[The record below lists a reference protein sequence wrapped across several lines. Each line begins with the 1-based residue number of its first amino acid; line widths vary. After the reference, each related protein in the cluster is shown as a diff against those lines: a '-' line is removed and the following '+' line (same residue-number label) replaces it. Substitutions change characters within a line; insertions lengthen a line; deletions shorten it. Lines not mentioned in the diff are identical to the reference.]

1 MSLVGVNMG
10 DFLKVHEFHFFDP
23 VMNSTLL
30 SDSFGLGLCCWME
43 NWTPVKIMSVTVVPH
58 SELCEQ

>member
-1 MSLVGVNMG
+1 MG
-10 DFLKVHEFHFFDP
+10 DFLEVYEFHFFDP
-23 VMNSTLL
+23 FMNSTLL

-43 NWTPVKIMSVTVVPH
+43 NWTPVKIVSVTVVPH

>member
-1 MSLVGVNMG
+1 MFLVGVNMG
-10 DFLKVHEFHFFDP
+10 DFLKVYEFHFFDP
-23 VMNSTLL
+23 VMNSALL